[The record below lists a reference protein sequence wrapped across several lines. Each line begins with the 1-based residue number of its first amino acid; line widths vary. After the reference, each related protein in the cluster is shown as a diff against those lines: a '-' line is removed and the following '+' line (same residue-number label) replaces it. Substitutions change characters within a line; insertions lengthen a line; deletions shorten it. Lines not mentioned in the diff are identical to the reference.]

1 MDTYPPLENLCLK
14 GNKMSFKQK
23 KWSYNTSKEE
33 LVNHPSYANPVIIK
47 RNGTVY
53 VTGYEKEY
61 LFGLIK
67 TTIKL
72 DEYTVWESGHVI
84 FQMKDSNV

>member
-1 MDTYPPLENLCLK
+1 
-14 GNKMSFKQK
+14 MSLKQK
-23 KWSYNTSKEE
+23 EWSYRTSKEE

-47 RNGTVY
+47 KNGTVY
-53 VTGYEKEY
+53 VCGYEKEY

-67 TTIKL
+67 TTIKT

-84 FQMKDSNV
+84 FQMEDSNV